1 MKFGDR
7 PHVVVVVTIV
17 VVRVTIVEVHVPR
30 APLRARYSAVAL
42 FLTLNEST
50 QTFSL
55 RKLLPPGSRGRRA
68 TRLHTRNHSGC
79 GFSPAA

>member
-17 VVRVTIVEVHVPR
+17 VVRVSIVEIHVPR
-30 APLRARYSAVAL
+30 APLRARNSAIAL
-42 FLTLNEST
+42 FLTLNEGT

-55 RKLLPPGSRGRRA
+55 RKLLSPGSRGRRA
-68 TRLHTRNHSGC
+68 PRLHSRNHFGR
-79 GFSPAA
+79 GLSPGA